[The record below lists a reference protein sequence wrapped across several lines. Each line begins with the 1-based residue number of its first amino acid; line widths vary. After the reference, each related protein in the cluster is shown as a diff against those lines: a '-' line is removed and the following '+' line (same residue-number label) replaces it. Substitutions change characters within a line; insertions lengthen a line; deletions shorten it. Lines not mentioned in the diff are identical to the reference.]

1 MSNTP
6 EVVNYKPVIYL
17 ASKNNIDS
25 IQELFNN
32 KVLQQEIK
40 LVAEHISQK
49 NSSSSSNIGRGVEEK
64 ISLDPKVA
72 LFGSLLGVTATIG
85 FAGLGFTASLIVVA
99 LLASAL
105 AGNTVAAINDLADL
119 LAYLISRENPRLANN
134 RKLSDNNNINLLEQ
148 NFQIVPYSSVSETL
162 IFPPGHPMP
171 NKVYRQHPLPDKKNY
186 YMPNDY
192 YYKILLEEKE
202 AELMKILCD
211 LGANKIEIHE
221 EENSLNSTIFEAETK
236 VTSVAKTEAAISKDN
251 ENSQLNKREFSY
263 IGKPWHSNLKD
274 EFESSKYRWLHYEPT
289 WESIVHGRL
298 TNGQLMANIELTT
311 TLSKEEMIGISL
323 GITLEKVFLENLGL
337 SASILDANFIT
348 KKRIFY
354 IEFPG
359 KE

>member
-1 MSNTP
+1 MSNKP
-6 EVVNYKPVIYL
+6 EAVDYKPVIYL
-17 ASKNNIDS
+17 ASKDNLDKIDK
-25 IQELFNN
+25 LFNN
-32 KVLQQEIK
+32 KLLQQEIK
-40 LVAEHISQK
+40 LVAEDISK
-49 NSSSSSNIGRGVEEK
+49 ENPFSSSKINRAVGRMGLALSSFGVG
-64 ISLDPKVA
+64 L
-72 LFGSLLGVTATIG
+72 LLGPTGVTI
-85 FAGLGFTASLIVVA
+85 FS
-99 LLASAL
+99 
-105 AGNTVAAINDLADL
+105 TVAAGILVNNIGGL
-119 LAYLISRENPRLANN
+119 LETKNNISDKN
-134 RKLSDNNNINLLEQ
+134 RKLSENNNINLLEQ
-148 NFQIVPYSSVSETL
+148 NFQIVPYSSVSGTL

-221 EENSLNSTIFEAETK
+221 EENSLNSTIFEAEAK
-236 VTSVAKTEAAISKDN
+236 VTSVAGTEAAISKEH

-337 SASILDANFIT
+337 STSVLDSNYIT
-348 KKRIFY
+348 KKRIFH